1 MNCIARTSCGQPKK
15 RFGAKGSEAF
25 PVNAPPYDARHT
37 RNVCVLRPF
46 ILSRSLSFRAVPNTV
61 RVSGWSFLLI
71 LSIAK
76 HLSQKP
82 DKQARMEI
90 FYPAQK
96 ETPQGLFCYD
106 WSFAVNASSAS
117 SMASSKEGW
126 GRIVRSICSAV
137 RWLTMASLI
146 WLIMSLACWHMS

>member
-1 MNCIARTSCGQPKK
+1 MPPSPPSTNSSGRTPFELHRPHQLRPTKK

-82 DKQARMEI
+82 DKQARMKNFFI
-90 FYPAQK
+90 RRKKRPRRVSFVMIGVLPSTPPAPPAWP
-96 ETPQGLFCYD
+96 PQRRDGAAWC
-106 WSFAVNASSAS
+106 AAS
-117 SMASSKEGW
+117 
-126 GRIVRSICSAV
+126 VLRSGG
-137 RWLTMASLI
+137 
-146 WLIMSLACWHMS
+146 